1 MSPERFKTLDRLYHD
16 ALEVEPEQRADFLQR
31 ACDGDVALQREIES
45 LLALTEDAGDF
56 IQKPAMD
63 IVAQSLVRD
72 LEGMV
77 DLANG
82 AKRRLQPSQ
91 LVAGRFEIIEFIGHG
106 GMGDVYEAKDIHL
119 GGRIALKTI
128 RSEFASDERMI
139 ARFKHEILLAK
150 RVTHP
155 NVCRIY
161 DVVFEG
167 IATGEQH
174 TPSDLNSAGRAMFL
188 TMELLRGETL
198 SSRLQRGRMTR
209 AEALPLIEQMAA
221 GLNAAHQAGVVHRDF
236 KSANVMLVGGEHET
250 TRVVITDFGLARK
263 VQIRPDE
270 TLTTAITEQGQ
281 VAGTPDYMAPEQILG
296 AEPTPAVDIYALGV
310 VMYKMLTGK
319 RPFEADTPLA
329 IAAKHLHEDPLP
341 PRQHTADMDRTWESV
356 ILRCLER
363 EPSRRFGSAAEVVP
377 ALKGRQTAPWPVYR
391 SFTRRK
397 ALYAGVAAAGSIAG
411 SVAIWRL
418 FQEEANSLAVLPFTT
433 TNADLEYLS
442 DGVTEDLINALGQAP
457 RLRVMSRAAVYRYRG
472 INPVLPDVGSALK
485 VRYVL
490 TGRVAKAG
498 DYTAIKVELT
508 DARTGVHVWG
518 QQYERRISEISAVE
532 EDISKEVLRKLQ
544 LPLGSQDVKS
554 FAFRRGVSPEAN
566 EFYWKGRF
574 FWNKRTQEGFRK
586 GIEYFTMAIEKDP
599 EFALAYT
606 GLADCYAMQSGIT
619 PPMEVFP
626 KAKAAAERALH
637 LDETLAEAHASV
649 GFIRL
654 FFDWDWLQ
662 TEKEYKRAIQLNL
675 NYASAHS
682 NYAMYL
688 LVMKRFKESLA
699 EMKRALELDPASL
712 AINTGVG
719 RVIFFSRRYREAAD
733 QYTKTLEMNS
743 EFSEALLD
751 LGRTRAFQ
759 GNYDS
764 AIALLER
771 GIGTAHENAGA
782 LADIAYT
789 HRRAGRHAEAERA
802 VRSLEALSNK
812 RYVSRYFFAVAYSGA
827 RDSLALDFLEE
838 AFRERAF
845 SMIYLDVDPRFD
857 NLRNHPRYTSLLK
870 RMGFTG

>member
-1 MSPERFKTLDRLYHD
+1 MTPEKFKTLDRLYHA
-16 ALEVEPEQRADFLQR
+16 ALEVEPEKRTEFLET

-45 LLALTEDAGDF
+45 LLALAEQAGDF
-56 IQKPAMD
+56 IKQPAMD
-63 IVAQSLVRD
+63 VVAQSLVRD
-72 LEGMV
+72 LEKV
-77 DLANG
+77 DPANG
-82 AKRRLQPSQ
+82 TSRRLQPAQ

-106 GMGDVYEAKDIHL
+106 GMGDVYEARDIHL
-119 GGRIALKTI
+119 GGRVALKTI
-128 RSEFASDERMI
+128 RSEFASEERMI

-161 DVVFEG
+161 DLVFEDV
-167 IATGEQH
+167 ATGEQD
-174 TPSDLNSAGRAMFL
+174 TPSHLNSAGRAMFL

-198 SSRLQRGRMTR
+198 SSRLQRGRMTP

-221 GLNAAHQAGVVHRDF
+221 GLNAAHLAGVVHRDF

-250 TRVVITDFGLARK
+250 RAVITDFGLARK
-263 VQIRPDE
+263 VQLRPDE
-270 TLTTAITEQGQ
+270 TLTASITEQGQ
-281 VAGTPDYMAPEQILG
+281 IAGTPDYMAPEQILG
-296 AEPTPAVDIYALGV
+296 SDPTPAVDIYALGV
-310 VMYKMLTGK
+310 VMYEMRTGK
-319 RPFEADTPLA
+319 KPFEADTPLA
-329 IAAKHLHEDPLP
+329 IAAKHLHENPLSPRKHTTDVDP
-341 PRQHTADMDRTWESV
+341 TWEAV

-377 ALKGRQTAPWPVYR
+377 ALKGLKTPRPMGYKPP
-391 SFTRRK
+391 TRRRM
-397 ALYAGVAAAGSIAG
+397 LYAGMAAAGSLAA
-411 SVAIWRL
+411 SVGAWRL
-418 FQEEANSLAVLPFTT
+418 LRDDGITSLAVLPFVS
-433 TNADLEYLS
+433 TNSDLEYLS
-442 DGVTEDLINALGQAP
+442 DGVTEDLINALGQTP
-457 RLRVMSRAAVYRYRG
+457 RLRVMSRAAVYRHRG
-472 INPVLPDVGSALK
+472 NNAVLSEVGSALN

-498 DYTAIKVELT
+498 DYTTVKVELT

-518 QQYERRISEISAVE
+518 QQYERRISEMSAVE
-532 EDISKEVLRKLQ
+532 EDISREVLRKLQ
-544 LPLGSQDVKS
+544 LRLDSHDVKS

-606 GLADCYAMQSGIT
+606 GLADSYAMQSGIV
-619 PPMEVFP
+619 PPTEVFP
-626 KAKAAAERALH
+626 KAKAAAERALA

-662 TEKEYKRAIQLNL
+662 TEKEYKRAIQLNP
-675 NYASAHS
+675 NYPSAHS

-688 LVMKRFKESLA
+688 LVMKRFKEALS

-719 RVIFFSRRYREAAD
+719 RVIFFARRYQEAAE
-733 QYTKTLEMNS
+733 QYTKTLELNP

-759 GNYDS
+759 GRYDA

-771 GIGTAHENAGA
+771 GIRSAHENAGA

-789 HRRAGRHAEAERA
+789 YRRAGRNAEAERA
-802 VRSLEALSNK
+802 VQSLQALSGK
-812 RYVSRYFFAVAYSGA
+812 RYVSRYSFAVAYSGA
-827 RDSLALDFLEE
+827 RDDAALDFLEE

-857 NLRNHPRYTSLLK
+857 RLRDQPRYKSLLK
-870 RMGFTG
+870 RMGFPG